1 MKRFVFLKGM
11 LRLLPSVIFYLFD
24 LFEVHNLLITSLFR
38 NVWRG
43 IMYECI
49 LTNGSE
55 FSNHEKVKNLPRYFN
70 KMMLI
75 LMLLSYY

>member
-1 MKRFVFLKGM
+1 
-11 LRLLPSVIFYLFD
+11 
-24 LFEVHNLLITSLFR
+24 
-38 NVWRG
+38 
-43 IMYECI
+43 MYECI

-55 FSNHEKVKNLPRYFN
+55 FLNHEKVKNLPRYFN